1 MYDIKKIVPVIIL
14 TVIFVIGLPFVAV
27 IMGSVDSGVDLT
39 GTDYEEQYN
48 ATIDTSTT
56 SISVMK
62 VIPIL
67 FGVLVLILSIGAL
80 VVKKRSRRGY

>member
-1 MYDIKKIVPVIIL
+1 MIDIKKMMPVIL
-14 TVIFVIGLPFVAV
+14 LACIFVIGMPFVAV

-62 VIPIL
+62 VVPIL

-80 VVKKRSRRGY
+80 VVKKRNRRGY